1 VSKSVLDKGGLALGV
16 WQMLPGSNMSRTLA
30 RAGYDW
36 VLVDCEHGN
45 IDGRQCIIFVYLGDT
60 HLLPDAAMHEAVPAI
75 TSYGVSPIVRVPDFQ
90 SWMIK
95 RM

>member
-1 VSKSVLDKGGLALGV
+1 MPIL
-16 WQMLPGSNMSRTLA
+16 
-30 RAGYDW
+30 
-36 VLVDCEHGN
+36 
-45 IDGRQCIIFVYLGDT
+45 VYLGDT